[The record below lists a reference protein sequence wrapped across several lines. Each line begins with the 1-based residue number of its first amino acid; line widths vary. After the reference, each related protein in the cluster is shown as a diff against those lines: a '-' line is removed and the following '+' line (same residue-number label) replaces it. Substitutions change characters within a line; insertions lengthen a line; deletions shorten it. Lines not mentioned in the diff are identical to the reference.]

1 MVHDLRFEEEI
12 ATIVVTFVAHRVAL
26 HVHNQVLAANVLL
39 KLVCEPDHLKLNLA
53 TPLIKLSI
61 TQNIFDYLDEFFGLF
76 DYKHVGLLHLQDI
89 LQLFESRDAKG
100 FNLLL

>member
-12 ATIVVTFVAHRVAL
+12 ATIVVTFFAHRIAL

-53 TPLIKLSI
+53 TPQIKLSI
-61 TQNIFDYLDEFFGLF
+61 THNIFDYLDEFLGLL
-76 DYKHVGLLHLQDI
+76 DYKHVGLLHL
-89 LQLFESRDAKG
+89 
-100 FNLLL
+100 